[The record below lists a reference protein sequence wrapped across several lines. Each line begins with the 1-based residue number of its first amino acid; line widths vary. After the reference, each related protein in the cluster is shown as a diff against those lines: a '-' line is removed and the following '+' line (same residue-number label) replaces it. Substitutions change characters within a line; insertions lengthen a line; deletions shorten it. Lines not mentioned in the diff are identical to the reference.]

1 MRILFFNRLSLIVYK
16 LGFSY
21 PVPVNLTYF
30 WNFGSLALFF
40 FFVQV
45 ISGVF
50 LAMYYVPDIAMVFF
64 AMEHLMRD
72 VSFGWLVRYIHANG
86 ASFFFFFVYL
96 HLFRNLYFVLYRY
109 PRSFLWFTGIIILFL
124 MVVTAFLGY
133 VLPWGQMSF
142 WAATVITNFSTSI
155 PVFGFD
161 LAFWLWGGY
170 SIDNPT
176 LNRFYSIH
184 YFLPFL
190 IFFFICLHI
199 FYLHEFGSSNSLNLV
214 NVSDVLPFTPFF
226 VLKDLV
232 GVLVALFI
240 FFFVCFFI
248 PNIFGHPDNYIVA
261 NSLVTPTHIVPE
273 WYFLAMYGLLR
284 SVPEKLLG
292 IVSLVSFF
300 LVLISLCILDD
311 EVFMTPMVLSYVE
324 VVVCFWIFG
333 VVFLTWLGSKPVEFP
348 YDYMTFLVTGLLY
361 FFDFLFIVQVSVPL
375 YVFKLYKMW
384 YDEIF
389 YLIHEIEGT

>member
-142 WAATVITNFSTSI
+142 
-155 PVFGFD
+155 
-161 LAFWLWGGY
+161 
-170 SIDNPT
+170 
-176 LNRFYSIH
+176 
-184 YFLPFL
+184 
-190 IFFFICLHI
+190 
-199 FYLHEFGSSNSLNLV
+199 
-214 NVSDVLPFTPFF
+214 
-226 VLKDLV
+226 
-232 GVLVALFI
+232 
-240 FFFVCFFI
+240 
-248 PNIFGHPDNYIVA
+248 
-261 NSLVTPTHIVPE
+261 
-273 WYFLAMYGLLR
+273 
-284 SVPEKLLG
+284 
-292 IVSLVSFF
+292 
-300 LVLISLCILDD
+300 
-311 EVFMTPMVLSYVE
+311 
-324 VVVCFWIFG
+324 
-333 VVFLTWLGSKPVEFP
+333 
-348 YDYMTFLVTGLLY
+348 
-361 FFDFLFIVQVSVPL
+361 
-375 YVFKLYKMW
+375 
-384 YDEIF
+384 
-389 YLIHEIEGT
+389 